1 MWFRAK
7 HFRKVQKYNQHK
19 WVLLSLNTPPSNWT
33 WKKLSYGWSI
43 IDESRLDWVKY
54 MKELLKSNNSVLNN
68 FLADFASSRS
78 ERNLSLML
86 FATFFLYTLLTIFH
100 ANGAWPDKNDLFSGK
115 HGESAITAVHSFMMC
130 GERRS
135 ISGDLF
141 GFNFL
146 STSQTSFVLQWIFD
160 NCESTILSYSGK
172 LA

>member
-1 MWFRAK
+1 
-7 HFRKVQKYNQHK
+7 
-19 WVLLSLNTPPSNWT
+19 
-33 WKKLSYGWSI
+33 
-43 IDESRLDWVKY
+43 
-54 MKELLKSNNSVLNN
+54 MKELLKSNNSVFNN

-86 FATFFLYTLLTIFH
+86 FAIFFIPFLLSSTLMVLDQIRTICSAVNTH
-100 ANGAWPDKNDLFSGK
+100 S
-115 HGESAITAVHSFMMC
+115 ESAITAVHSFMMC